1 MTHKEDLK
9 NKVRD
14 IVEEEGEYLIN
25 GATGFIRDGVSE
37 LEEGLENAAEQVE
50 EAIHDALTPRRR
62 IPWLGI
68 AAGIGLVAG
77 VIYLSRHRAQR
88 QMLQKTVT
96 KGIQGGA
103 VLALALPGGLRKARE
118 SADHVV
124 SESARFLERLGEK
137 IPVKIVMK

>member
-1 MTHKEDLK
+1 ML
-9 NKVRD
+9 NKRAEELAREARD
-14 IVEEEGEYLIN
+14 YLTEEASDFIDNGVASVE
-25 GATGFIRDGVSE
+25 A
-37 LEEGLENAAEQVE
+37 GLEDVADQFKEEVR
-50 EAIHDALTPRRR
+50 EAINPPRR

-88 QMLQKTVT
+88 MILQKTVT
-96 KGIQGGA
+96 KGLQGGA

-124 SESARFLERLGEK
+124 KESARFLERLGEK
-137 IPVKIVMK
+137 IPVRVVMK

>member
-9 NKVRD
+9 NAARD
-14 IVEEEGEYLIN
+14 LVEEEGEYLIN
-25 GATGFIRDGVSE
+25 GATEFIRDGVNE
-37 LEEGLENAAEQVE
+37 LEKGLESAAEHVE
-50 EAIHDALTPRRR
+50 DALHDALKPPRR

-88 QMLQKTVT
+88 VMLQKAAT

-103 VLALALPGGLRKARE
+103 VLALALPRGLRKARE

-124 SESARFLERLGEK
+124 KESARFLERLGEK